1 MWNIYNM
8 SDEDVTK
15 MDASIIDVT
24 GKSEYA
30 ESKESEPIDKVGWFY
45 YDSVGRNGDK
55 EKAEDKKRSRGRERI
70 PLLDFFHG

>member
-1 MWNIYNM
+1 M

-30 ESKESEPIDKVGWFY
+30 ESKEAEPIDKVDWVY

-55 EKAEDKKRSRGRERI
+55 EKAEDKKQSRGRERI

>member
-1 MWNIYNM
+1 M

-30 ESKESEPIDKVGWFY
+30 ESKESEPIDMVDWFY

-55 EKAEDKKRSRGRERI
+55 EKTEDKKRSRGRERI

>member
-1 MWNIYNM
+1 MWNVYNM

-30 ESKESEPIDKVGWFY
+30 ESKESESIDKADWI
-45 YDSVGRNGDK
+45 YDDNIG
-55 EKAEDKKRSRGRERI
+55 
-70 PLLDFFHG
+70 

>member
-1 MWNIYNM
+1 MWNVYNM

-30 ESKESEPIDKVGWFY
+30 ESKESEPIDKVDWI
-45 YDSVGRNGDK
+45 YDDNVDRNIDK
-55 EKAEDKKRSRGRERI
+55 EKAEDKTRNRGRGR
-70 PLLDFFHG
+70 